1 MVNPRIKRQCCEG
14 KVQAVAIHWWGIIF
28 VLQHTD
34 HLIHGRQ
41 LLVQGFHE
49 RLEVRDHLGGCIDQ
63 SLSKMCQASGKLE
76 HAGEYIY
83 IYMHIYKYICSP
95 LCFLFHLRHLRM
107 VYFTYTQIKPGHLL
121 PQLLRC
127 GLCLGAVL
135 CTIIVNIFGSLWS
148 SCRHLV
154 LRRSPKQ
161 DVPDLY
167 SLVLNI

>member
-49 RLEVRDHLGGCIDQ
+49 LLEVRDHLGGCIDQ
-63 SLSKMCQASGKLE
+63 SLSEMCQASGKLE

-83 IYMHIYKYICSP
+83 IYICIYINIFAHPYVFCFIYGIYAWFTSHIPKLNQDTFCPSCSGVG
-95 LCFLFHLRHLRM
+95 F
-107 VYFTYTQIKPGHLL
+107 VS
-121 PQLLRC
+121 
-127 GLCLGAVL
+127 GLSSAPSSSTSLGPFGAVADTL
-135 CTIIVNIFGSLWS
+135 SSEGPQSRMFRIYIVLF
-148 SCRHLV
+148 
-154 LRRSPKQ
+154 
-161 DVPDLY
+161 
-167 SLVLNI
+167 